1 MTGAASRSRLLELR
15 AQLDAA
21 RRGHEVLERK
31 RELLLHELRVRTAAL
46 AEERRRVLPAL
57 SAARVAIAVARAEL
71 GSAALD
77 AAVLAQPLAAGVEL
91 RAGSI
96 LGTPVPRLVA
106 TPPAFRPR
114 YGPAGTSASLDAAG
128 AAFAAVLADLV
139 RLAELDAGAVALRRG
154 LRKTARRL
162 SALERVV
169 IPGCEAEVREV
180 QSGLEEEERDDAVRR
195 RAWLAARGGAARREV
210 AR

>member
-1 MTGAASRSRLLELR
+1 MSGAASRSRLLELR
-15 AQLDAA
+15 GELEAA
-21 RRGHEVLERK
+21 KRGHEVLERK
-31 RELLLHELRVRTAAL
+31 RELLLHELRARTAAL

-57 SAARVAIAVARAEL
+57 SAAREALAVARVEL
-71 GSAALD
+71 GSAVLD
-77 AAVLAQPLAAGVEL
+77 AAVLAQPENACVEL

-106 TPPAFRPR
+106 ARASFHPS

-128 AAFAAVLADLV
+128 AAFVAVLAELV
-139 RLAELDAGAVALRRG
+139 RLAELDAGAIALRRG

-169 IPGCEAEVREV
+169 IPGYEAEVREV

-195 RAWLAARGGAARREV
+195 RSWLAARREV
-210 AR
+210 ARHRVVS